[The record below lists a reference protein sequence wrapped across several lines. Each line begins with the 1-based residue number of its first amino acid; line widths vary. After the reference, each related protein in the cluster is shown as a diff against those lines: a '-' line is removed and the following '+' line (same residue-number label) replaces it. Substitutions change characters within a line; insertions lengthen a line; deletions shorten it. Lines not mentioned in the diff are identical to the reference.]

1 VKTNIRKTVAK
12 NFTVL
17 FGAKII
23 TWISGFV
30 LLLFLPRYLGSEDY
44 GRLYLAL
51 SIKMILGIIVDF
63 GGGYLIPKEVARS
76 QETGNHILNN
86 YLLLR
91 VLLWICCIGIILLI
105 SHLLGYS
112 SQVRLL
118 ILVLSVSLLWEGIYK
133 GYKSYF
139 QGIERMEYPS
149 LGGIARRIFVAVF
162 AVAALLLGAHSL
174 VIAVIMTAGSFL
186 YLLIIIWF
194 SRSYTT
200 FSFKL
205 DGKLFSLLQASI
217 PYFLFSLFGV
227 IYYRVDAIMLS
238 SFTND
243 TVTGWYGGAYR
254 FFDIVMVLP
263 LIYQTVIYPVF
274 SKLWKDQTGVLE
286 QTIGK
291 SLKLIIAIGILVSLL
306 VFLFA
311 KNIIGF
317 FMGLQEYSSSVI
329 ILKIFALSV
338 PVVYIDFII
347 GNAIVGAANRQSAW
361 AAVTFCAIL
370 LNVGANYLLIPYT
383 QAAYINGGIGAAVAT
398 FITEIFIFAMVL
410 YLAPRKYF
418 KTFKAAYITK
428 PAAAGVVITV
438 FLWLLRSTHLYWMLS
453 AGAGMILYLA
463 ILYFSKLFD
472 EDELTLLK
480 EIMSVQKIKM
490 FISSR
495 NS

>member
-1 VKTNIRKTVAK
+1 MNTDIRKTVAK

-51 SIKMILGIIVDF
+51 SIKMILGIIIDF

-76 QETGNHILNN
+76 QEIGNNILNN

-91 VLLWICCIGIILLI
+91 VLLWICCIGIIMLV

-149 LGGIARRIFVAVF
+149 LGVIARRVFTTVF

-174 VIAVIMTAGSFL
+174 VIAIIMAAGSFL

-194 SRSYTT
+194 SRSHTT

-205 DGKLFSLLQASI
+205 DSKVFSLLQASI

-227 IYYRVDAIMLS
+227 IYYRVDAVMLS
-238 SFTND
+238 AFTND

-274 SKLWKDQTGVLE
+274 SKLWKDKTGVLE

-347 GNAIVGAANRQSAW
+347 GNAIVGAANRQRAW
-361 AAVTFCAIL
+361 AAVSFCAIF

-383 QAAYINGGIGAAVAT
+383 RSMYLNGGIGAAVAT
-398 FITEIFIFAMVL
+398 FTTEIFIFGMVL
-410 YLAPRKYF
+410 YLAPGKYF
-418 KTFKAAYITK
+418 KTFRAAYITK
-428 PAAAGVVITV
+428 PVAAGTIVTV
-438 FLWLLRSTHLYWMLS
+438 FLWVLRSTHLYWMLS
-453 AGAGMILYLA
+453 AGVGIILYLA
-463 ILYFSKLFD
+463 MLYFSNFFD

-480 EIMSVQKIKM
+480 EIMSIQKIKM
-490 FISSR
+490 FISSG
-495 NS
+495 NN